1 MKSSR
6 YQEDYWESE
15 STTANNRQHYIQLR
29 LRLLCSMTQAA
40 VSTVHTEGSLEVYLV
55 LLPESS
61 QNNASQKI
69 KKKKRSE
76 WKKEEVG
83 TWIKEHC
90 TPTRLEEATRKKEMY
105 KRRFFCFKM
114 PCICYRKVYYLRCII
129 QYQQTQ
135 IILPPEAEVFHNQ
148 KSFADSNPET

>member
-1 MKSSR
+1 
-6 YQEDYWESE
+6 
-15 STTANNRQHYIQLR
+15 
-29 LRLLCSMTQAA
+29 MTQAA
-40 VSTVHTEGSLEVYLV
+40 VSTVHTEGSLEVYLA

-69 KKKKRSE
+69 KKKRSE
-76 WKKEEVG
+76 WKKEVG

-90 TPTRLEEATRKKEMY
+90 TPTRLEEATRKKDMY

-114 PCICYRKVYYLRCII
+114 PCICYRKMYYLRCII
-129 QYQQTQ
+129 QYSANSNHSASR
-135 IILPPEAEVFHNQ
+135 AEVFHNQ